1 MRFSNSSE
9 SIIPTVPPPRRH
21 VSNSTYS
28 AERLLIPHQVNDKG
42 SGRDEEDLHEC
53 VVQGNEVHEEVQVA
67 HAED

>member
-9 SIIPTVPPPRRH
+9 SIIPTVPPPSRH
-21 VSNSTYS
+21 VSNPTYS
-28 AERLLIPHQVNDKG
+28 AEGLLIPHQVNDEG
-42 SGRDEEDLHEC
+42 CGRDEEDLHEG